1 MRGTPVLPWVV
12 AVVDDEPGIHDVTRL
27 VLRRLKFDGRPIEC
41 VFASSAAQ
49 GRELFASRQD
59 IAVALIDVV
68 MENDRAGLELVE
80 HLRRT
85 VGNVLT
91 RIILRTGQPGMAPE
105 REVVTH
111 FEIDDYRDKSELS
124 ADRLQTAVVTA
135 LRSFRTLQAL
145 DQNVRALTQ
154 ISEVGPKL
162 FEAAD
167 LTAFAQAALQA
178 LTTVGAA
185 APSAVP
191 SGFFVAVQASQDG
204 SADRL
209 EVLATAGPDW
219 TALQGQAWSL
229 AAHAP
234 AAEGQPAVPGRT
246 QADLTQRV
254 AHLRDALGHGEV
266 RAWPQGLGLC
276 LQTSAPHRL
285 LGWLDAP
292 GEFAAPAL
300 DGEAEVPLLLR
311 LLVGR
316 LVDALDTR
324 QAVTQRLEAASRER
338 EMRARSRFLTRV
350 GHELRTPLNAML
362 GFAQLMIDEEGDAEA
377 ALPEARLRHIM
388 AAGRHL
394 QALIDD
400 VMDLSRLESGEFLL
414 TLAAVPV
421 AEVAEQVR
429 VLTEGLALTRGVAV
443 RVEVAEALGVQADA
457 TRLRQVLLNL
467 VSNAIKYNRPQG
479 SVLVRAQADGL
490 GQDSVLLEVSDT
502 GHGMTPAQLQQLF
515 QPFNRLGAERTAV
528 EGTGVGLAIVK
539 ALTERMGGSVEV
551 HSRVDEGSTFKVRL
565 QRAELAW
572 NASPVLA
579 SASGASPL
587 STSASEPG
595 SAPPA
600 PSCEQGVCK
609 VLYVEDNAVN
619 ALILSEWFRRRPSYV
634 MEVAEDGR
642 TGLERALA
650 WAPALILLDM
660 QLPDMDGLEVLRALK
675 ADPRTRAIPVVGL
688 SAQTLGPEVDEHD
701 RQQLSGY
708 LLKPFDFAEVERVL
722 AQTLGAPSGA

>member
-1 MRGTPVLPWVV
+1 MRGVPVLPWVV

-178 LTTVGAA
+178 LTTVGAS

-191 SGFFVAVQASQDG
+191 SGFFVAVQTGQDG

-209 EVLATAGPDW
+209 EVLATAGPGW
-219 TALQGQAWSL
+219 AALQGQAWSL

-234 AAEGQPAVPGRT
+234 AAEGQPGRT

-292 GEFAAPAL
+292 GEPAASTL
-300 DGEAEVPLLLR
+300 DGEAEVPLLMR

-338 EMRARSRFLTRV
+338 EMRVRSRFLTRV

-479 SVLVRAQADGL
+479 SVLVRAQADGS
-490 GQDSVLLEVSDT
+490 GQGGVLLEVCDT

-551 HSRVDEGSTFKVRL
+551 HSRVDEGSTFKVRM
-565 QRAELAW
+565 QRAELA
-572 NASPVLA
+572 SPLLA
-579 SASGASPL
+579 SASKALPI
-587 STSASEPG
+587 STSAPEPG

-619 ALILSEWFRRRPSYV
+619 ALILSEWFRRRPSFV

-701 RQQLSGY
+701 RNQLSGY

>member
-1 MRGTPVLPWVV
+1 MRGVPVLPWVV

-178 LTTVGAA
+178 LTSVGASS
-185 APSAVP
+185 PSATP
-191 SGFFVAVQASQDG
+191 NGFFVAVQAGQEG
-204 SADRL
+204 TADRL
-209 EVLATAGPDW
+209 EVLATAGPTW
-219 TALQGQAWSL
+219 AALQGQAWSL

-246 QADLTQRV
+246 QADLAQR
-254 AHLRDALGHGEV
+254 AAQLREALGHGEV

-276 LQTSAPHRL
+276 LQNAASHRL

-292 GEFAAPAL
+292 GEPAAPAL
-300 DGEAEVPLLLR
+300 DGEAEVPLLMR

-362 GFAQLMIDEEGDAEA
+362 GFAQLMIDEEGAADA
-377 ALPEARLRHIM
+377 ALVEARLRHIT

-400 VMDLSRLESGEFLL
+400 VMDLSRLEGGEFLL
-414 TLAAVPV
+414 TLAPVPV

-429 VLTEGLALTRGVAV
+429 VLAEGLALTRGVAV
-443 RVEVAEALGVQADA
+443 HVEVAEALGVQADA

-479 SVLVRAQADGL
+479 SVLVRAQVDGP

-502 GHGMTPAQLQQLF
+502 GRGMTPDQLQQLF

-551 HSRVDEGSTFKVRL
+551 HSRVDEGSTFKVRMR
-565 QRAELAW
+565 RAEL
-572 NASPVLA
+572 ASPVLA
-579 SASGASPL
+579 SASGALPL
-587 STSASEPG
+587 STSAPELG

-660 QLPDMDGLEVLRALK
+660 QLPDLDGLEVLRALK

-701 RQQLSGY
+701 RNQLSGY

>member
-1 MRGTPVLPWVV
+1 
-12 AVVDDEPGIHDVTRL
+12 
-27 VLRRLKFDGRPIEC
+27 
-41 VFASSAAQ
+41 
-49 GRELFASRQD
+49 
-59 IAVALIDVV
+59 
-68 MENDRAGLELVE
+68 
-80 HLRRT
+80 
-85 VGNVLT
+85 
-91 RIILRTGQPGMAPE
+91 
-105 REVVTH
+105 
-111 FEIDDYRDKSELS
+111 
-124 ADRLQTAVVTA
+124 
-135 LRSFRTLQAL
+135 
-145 DQNVRALTQ
+145 
-154 ISEVGPKL
+154 
-162 FEAAD
+162 
-167 LTAFAQAALQA
+167 
-178 LTTVGAA
+178 
-185 APSAVP
+185 
-191 SGFFVAVQASQDG
+191 
-204 SADRL
+204 
-209 EVLATAGPDW
+209 
-219 TALQGQAWSL
+219 
-229 AAHAP
+229 
-234 AAEGQPAVPGRT
+234 
-246 QADLTQRV
+246 
-254 AHLRDALGHGEV
+254 
-266 RAWPQGLGLC
+266 
-276 LQTSAPHRL
+276 
-285 LGWLDAP
+285 
-292 GEFAAPAL
+292 
-300 DGEAEVPLLLR
+300 VPLLMR

-316 LVDALDTR
+316 LVDALATR

-362 GFAQLMIDEEGDAEA
+362 GFTQLMIDEEGSADA
-377 ALPEARLRHIM
+377 ALVEARLRHIT

-400 VMDLSRLESGEFLL
+400 VMDLSRLEGGEFLL
-414 TLAAVPV
+414 NLSPVPV

-443 RVEVAEALGVQADA
+443 HVEVAEALGVQADA

-502 GHGMTPAQLQQLF
+502 GHSMTPAQLEQLF

-551 HSRVDEGSTFKVRL
+551 RSRVDEGSTFKVRM
-565 QRAELAW
+565 QRAEL
-572 NASPVLA
+572 ASPVLA
-579 SASGASPL
+579 SASGALPI

-634 MEVAEDGR
+634 VEVAEDGR

-688 SAQTLGPEVDEHD
+688 PAQTLGPEVDEHD
-701 RQQLSGY
+701 RKQLSGY

>member
-1 MRGTPVLPWVV
+1 MRGVPVLPWVV

-185 APSAVP
+185 APLATS
-191 SGFFVAVQASQDG
+191 SGFFVAVQAGQDG

-209 EVLATAGPDW
+209 DVLAAAGPAW
-219 TALQGQAWSL
+219 AALQGQACSL

-246 QADLTQRV
+246 QADLAQR
-254 AHLRDALGHGEV
+254 AAQLLEALGHGEV

-276 LQTSAPHRL
+276 LQNAASHRL

-292 GEFAAPAL
+292 GEPAASNL
-300 DGEAEVPLLLR
+300 DDEAEVPLLMR

-316 LVDALDTR
+316 LVDALATR

-362 GFAQLMIDEEGDAEA
+362 GFTQLMIDEEGSADA
-377 ALPEARLRHIM
+377 ALVEARLRHIT

-400 VMDLSRLESGEFLL
+400 VMDLSRLEGGEFLL
-414 TLAAVPV
+414 NLSPVPV

-443 RVEVAEALGVQADA
+443 HVEVAEALGVQADA

-502 GHGMTPAQLQQLF
+502 GHGMTPDQLEQLF

-565 QRAELAW
+565 RHAEL
-572 NASPVLA
+572 ASPVLA
-579 SASGASPL
+579 SASGALPI

-634 MEVAEDGR
+634 VEVAEDGC
-642 TGLERALA
+642 TGLERAFA

-701 RQQLSGY
+701 RKQLSGY